1 MIAIHRITGNISG
14 LRPLQLKQLKRLAL
28 KRLTEDVI
36 VSQDIARS
44 MTSLSFALRRQ
55 IGILINR
62 SGHIS
67 HVILGDHR
75 SVEIPELERN
85 RSIRLRGLRLV
96 HTHLYDERLNE
107 EDLYDLTLLRLDYIT
122 AITIDDKGFPSCF
135 YSAHIL
141 PGTQPGYCLEPACQ
155 SAKLFGSF
163 SETITHLEVLFSK
176 KNTFPKSAIQEREQS
191 KTRLHKAVKP
201 TRAVLVGV
209 YTAAMRQKRTP
220 RDSMQE
226 LQELCTTA
234 NIEVADIITQKR
246 TSLDPISLVGS
257 GKAKQIAL
265 CGVQRDAEMLVF
277 DLELSPAQAKRLSQL
292 CDLKIVDRTQLILDI
307 FARNARSHD
316 GKLQVELAQLRY
328 LKERLSEKDDNMS
341 RLTGGIGGRG
351 PGETKLE
358 IGKRRVNDRIQRLE
372 KELLAL
378 RKRRTLNRS
387 RRKNAMPTISIV
399 GYTNAGKS
407 TLLNALTSSSLL
419 ADSRLFATLDPTSRR
434 LTFANGKSIIL
445 SDTVGFIHELPPE
458 LRRAFTATLEELA
471 DAQLLLHCIDASD
484 PSRNHKIEAVQ
495 DILSE
500 MQLGALPII
509 QVFNK
514 CDLLTVEE
522 IEFLAKQENTVC
534 ISAVQKQ
541 RLDALLSK
549 IEGFIYEKETAF
561 AMPALS

>member
-1 MIAIHRITGNISG
+1 M
-14 LRPLQLKQLKRLAL
+14 KRLAL

-36 VSQDIARS
+36 VSQDIART

-85 RSIRLRGLRLV
+85 RSTRLRGLRLV
-96 HTHLYDERLNE
+96 HTHLYDEKLNE

-122 AITIDDKGFPSCF
+122 AITIDASGLPSYF

-141 PGTQPGYCLEPACQ
+141 PGTHPGYCLEPPYQ
-155 SAKLFGSF
+155 SGKLPGNF
-163 SETITHLEVLFSK
+163 SETIAHLENLFSK
-176 KNTFPKSAIQEREQS
+176 ENHFIKSTTQKSKQS
-191 KTRLHKAVKP
+191 KTRLHKSFKFTQP

-209 YTAAMRQKRTP
+209 YTTTMRKKRTP
-220 RDSMQE
+220 QDSMQE

-358 IGKRRVNDRIQRLE
+358 IGKRRVNERIQRLE

-378 RKRRTLNRS
+378 RKRRTLNRL
-387 RRKNAMPTISIV
+387 RRKGAMPTISIV

-419 ADSRLFATLDPTSRR
+419 VDSRLFATLDPTSRR
-434 LTFANGKSIIL
+434 LALANGKTAIL

-484 PSRNHKIEAVQ
+484 PSRNQKIEAVQ
-495 DILSE
+495 DILAD

-541 RLDALLSK
+541 RLDMLLSK
-549 IEGFIYEKETAF
+549 IENCIYEKEVAF
-561 AMPALS
+561 AMPAL